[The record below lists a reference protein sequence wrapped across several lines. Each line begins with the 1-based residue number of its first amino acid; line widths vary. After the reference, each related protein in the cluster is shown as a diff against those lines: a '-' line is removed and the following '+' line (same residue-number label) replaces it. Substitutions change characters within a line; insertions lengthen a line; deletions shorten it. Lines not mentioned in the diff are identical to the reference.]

1 MPAGVVVVAG
11 TSAGRLAGQPL
22 ADLPGIGARAGG
34 QFRPCRGSARR
45 QRAWY
50 RPRPVA
56 DSDVAGRDRR
66 AQVARELADE
76 LREVPGSGAA
86 IVITNSSCW

>member
-1 MPAGVVVVAG
+1 VVQA
-11 TSAGRLAGQPL
+11 Q
-22 ADLPGIGARAGG
+22 
-34 QFRPCRGSARR
+34 
-45 QRAWY
+45 
-50 RPRPVA
+50 PVA

-86 IVITNSSCW
+86 IVITISSYW